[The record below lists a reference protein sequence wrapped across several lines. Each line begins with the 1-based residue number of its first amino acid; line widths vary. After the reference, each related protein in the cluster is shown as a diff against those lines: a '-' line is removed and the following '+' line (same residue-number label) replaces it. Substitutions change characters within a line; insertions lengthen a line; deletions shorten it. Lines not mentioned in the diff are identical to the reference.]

1 MANELT
7 RELAQF
13 PFTKL
18 HPIDFRLR
26 IAAMKPGDLQKERVT
41 VFVEI
46 DDISRIVKLAKSVRI
61 LRSYLH
67 LTPPL
72 ALIETYASELGSL
85 NEDAGVG
92 VVAEDSLTRADGG
105 VVSTADPCARALATR
120 PHGRTH

>member
-18 HPIDFRLR
+18 RPFDFRLR
-26 IAAMKPGDLQKERVT
+26 IAAMKPADLQKERVT

-72 ALIETYASELGSL
+72 VLIQTYASELGCL
-85 NEDAGVG
+85 NDDAGVRA
-92 VVAEDSLTRADGG
+92 VCEDSVTRAEGC
-105 VVSTADPCARALATR
+105 VVTATDLCTRTLATR
-120 PHGRTH
+120 PHGRTR